1 MRIDLS
7 DLFDSNVLRQDA
19 IEAKCHLIGVYCL
32 IGVKVCHHHRG
43 VYARI
48 GASGSYAFRR
58 DWEQL
63 GECVVEPGLDAVGI
77 GLYLPAVVVC
87 AVVGEGDKVAHG
99 GEDRESGK
107 RQKKPCLMVLRH
119 GLCCW

>member
-1 MRIDLS
+1 MCIDLS
-7 DLFDSNVLRQDA
+7 DLLDGNILRQDA
-19 IEAKCHLIGVYCL
+19 IEAKCHLIWVYCL
-32 IGVKVCHHHRG
+32 IGVEVCHHHRG

-48 GASGSYAFRR
+48 GTSRSYAFRR
-58 DWEQL
+58 DGKQL
-63 GECVVEPGLDAVGI
+63 GEGVVKAGLNTVGI

-107 RQKKPCLMVLRH
+107 RQKSRVSRC
-119 GLCCW
+119 

>member
-7 DLFDSNVLRQDA
+7 DLLDGNVLGQDA
-19 IEAKCHLIGVYCL
+19 IEAECHLIGGYCL

-43 VYARI
+43 VHARI
-48 GASGSYAFRR
+48 GTSGSYAFRR
-58 DWEQL
+58 DGKQL
-63 GECVVEPGLDAVGI
+63 GECVVEPSLDAVGI

-99 GEDRESGK
+99 GGGEKEGCD
-107 RQKKPCLMVLRH
+107 KKSRVSRY
-119 GLCCW
+119 